1 MPIRPPNLDDRR
13 YDDIVREAKALVPQ
27 YCPEWTNL
35 GDADP
40 GITLVQLFA
49 WMTEMTIYRLNRVPD
64 KTYIHFLN
72 FIGEERRQARPA
84 MVPVT
89 FEPRTEGDAV
99 PEIPAYTRCSTK
111 MKEGR
116 DALHYLTTEMVT
128 VHNSNITR
136 VVAVNAGIR
145 PMVREIPFDVHPIC
159 PKALLFGGGAGIQL
173 FKMDPIEHGPRSYT
187 PYQYLYIAHDDFRT
201 MDFEPADG
209 QKVGR
214 MIIRSAGAENLP
226 VGALF
231 KWEYCTGEEGSP
243 WTEVELDD
251 EEADVLGMPEIG
263 LKTVLPGQG
272 DMKHFGTEEDLARLV
287 ETAHRHGIRIVM
299 DVIINHT
306 GPVTDLDPVWP
317 DEWVRTGP
325 RCTYQ
330 DYESTVT
337 CTLVE
342 NLPDIRTESD
352 QEVELPLQLL
362 EKWSGEGRL
371 EQELAGL
378 DAFFA
383 RTGYPR
389 APRYYLIKWL
399 TDFVRKYG
407 IDGYR
412 LDTAKHIEEDIW
424 GELGKEAR
432 FAFARWKEEHPELVL
447 DDRDF
452 YMVGEVYG
460 YGISG
465 DRMFGFGDRDVD
477 FFAQG
482 IDAMINFEFKERAKM
497 SFEQLFSYYS
507 EKLNGP
513 LKGVSVLN
521 YISSHD
527 DGGPFDKTRRK
538 VIEAGTKLLLTP
550 GASQIYYGDESSRL
564 LEIPGTKGDANLR
577 SFMNWEELE
586 SNTVRNGVPL
596 SEVSLHY
603 QKLGQ
608 FRKAHPAVGA
618 GLHQMISEEPY
629 LFSRVFERDGYRDQV
644 VAGLDLDPGEKEIE
658 LGGLFEEGSVLRDYY
673 SGSEATVREGRVT
686 IDSPHDVV
694 LLGL

>member
-1 MPIRPPNLDDRR
+1 MCTFNLYFQYAEHMTARTISIILISAALAGALNSCRTSTGRNGFPDEILVEAPQDAPFYWENANIYFALTDRFYNGDPSNDVNFNR
-13 YDDIVREAKALVPQ
+13 TGNTAKLRGFEGGDINGVIQKLEEGYFDQL
-27 YCPEWTNL
+27 
-35 GDADP
+35 
-40 GITLVQLFA
+40 GITALWLTPWFEQIHGGTDEGTGL
-49 WMTEMTIYRLNRVPD
+49 
-64 KTYIHFLN
+64 TYGFHGYWISDW
-72 FIGEERRQARPA
+72 
-84 MVPVT
+84 T
-89 FEPRTEGDAV
+89 
-99 PEIPAYTRCSTK
+99 
-111 MKEGR
+111 
-116 DALHYLTTEMVT
+116 AL
-128 VHNSNITR
+128 
-136 VVAVNAGIR
+136 
-145 PMVREIPFDVHPIC
+145 
-159 PKALLFGGGAGIQL
+159 
-173 FKMDPIEHGPRSYT
+173 DP
-187 PYQYLYIAHDDFRT
+187 
-201 MDFEPADG
+201 
-209 QKVGR
+209 
-214 MIIRSAGAENLP
+214 N
-226 VGALF
+226 
-231 KWEYCTGEEGSP
+231 
-243 WTEVELDD
+243 
-251 EEADVLGMPEIG
+251 
-263 LKTVLPGQG
+263 
-272 DMKHFGTEEDLARLV
+272 FGTEEDLARLV

-482 IDAMINFEFKERAKM
+482 IDAMINFEFKESAMM

-658 LGGLFEEGSVLRDYY
+658 LGGLFEEGSILRDYY